1 MDVSGRPLG
10 DHWTVEDND
19 GGVGGGAA
27 TSPGPHV
34 SAAIRCGD
42 GAEREA
48 LAAIGR
54 LDGGLE
60 PLVRE
65 HALAIIS
72 AMLRG
77 GSRAHDADD
86 REMTLEASVDD
97 DALRVELGS
106 GCLDLRPATLA
117 RRFEGL
123 PAPAVALVERLADSW
138 GISYDGELRLWFV
151 IAR

>member
-1 MDVSGRPLG
+1 VVDDLPRGR
-10 DHWTVEDND
+10 
-19 GGVGGGAA
+19 GGAA
-27 TSPGPHV
+27 TAPGPQV
-34 SAAIRCGD
+34 SAAIPCGAR
-42 GAEREA
+42 AERHAIEA
-48 LAAIGR
+48 LGR
-54 LDGGLE
+54 LDAGLE

-77 GSRAHDADD
+77 GSRADDAED
-86 REMTLEASVDD
+86 RKMRLEASVDD
-97 DALRVELGS
+97 DALRVELGD
-106 GCLDLRPATLA
+106 GCIDLRPATLA

-123 PAPAVALVERLADSW
+123 PGPAVALVERLADSW